1 MSACAFVTV
10 AHQSSKKGAWGF
22 FKLTRGPQSTMPWW
36 VREAMSHFRM
46 HLCSTTLQ
54 GCSVRPIVPFVQKAR
69 LLWSEL
75 AGHDDRGRLGQGPW
89 PEPGKA
95 VGKAVFF
102 MPDQVSALHMS
113 KWTHFKKGLL
123 ESQMRDEK
131 RLSIVTRVL
140 RLREEL
146 MVRSTNILLSTSL
159 GQEAKD
165 WAMFALLGGL

>member
-1 MSACAFVTV
+1 
-10 AHQSSKKGAWGF
+10 
-22 FKLTRGPQSTMPWW
+22 
-36 VREAMSHFRM
+36 
-46 HLCSTTLQ
+46 
-54 GCSVRPIVPFVQKAR
+54 
-69 LLWSEL
+69 
-75 AGHDDRGRLGQGPW
+75 
-89 PEPGKA
+89 
-95 VGKAVFF
+95 